1 MICGTSGRDG
11 NQMTDTMKCQGK
23 GVGAVWTAGPVQF
36 IPGREV
42 RCGKVRKE
50 QRRRVLLFCLG
61 LSGPEG
67 PSE

>member
-11 NQMTDTMKCQGK
+11 NQMTDPMKCQGK

-42 RCGKVRKE
+42 RCGE
-50 QRRRVLLFCLG
+50 SEEGAAQTGAAVLFG
-61 LSGPEG
+61 A
-67 PSE
+67 